1 MKKYLL
7 AIAFFF
13 PFLTSKSQ
21 SIGFINP
28 TSQVEGTLASLGP
41 LGELV
46 AEWHVQNISD
56 SFIEVRARRNVI
68 SAVQGSTNYFCWGV
82 CFTETTN
89 VSPMS
94 QAQDMNPNQINTS
107 FYAHYKPQGN
117 AGVTTIEYC
126 FFNAANEADQ
136 TCQTVQYCV
145 DAACIV
151 GIEETSNDI
160 QLGEVSPNPVKTIAS
175 IPYTISG
182 SAKNAKFVVYDMVGK
197 VVKESALSNKSGMI
211 LINGVEFETGVYLYT
226 IIADGKSVSTKRMI
240 VSHS

>member
-1 MKKYLL
+1 MKKILL
-7 AIAFFF
+7 TGTLI
-13 PFLTSKSQ
+13 LSILIGNTQ

-28 TSQVEGTLASLGP
+28 TSQVEGTLAALGP

-56 SFIEVRARRNVI
+56 SFMEVRARRNVL
-68 SAVQGSTNYFCWGV
+68 SAVPGSTNYFCWGV

-94 QAQDMNPNQINTS
+94 QAQDMNPGQVNTT

-151 GIEETSNDI
+151 GVEETSNDI
-160 QLGEVSPNPVKTIAS
+160 QLGSVSPNPVHTLAS
-175 IPYTISG
+175 IPYSISG
-182 SAKNAKFVVYDMVGK
+182 NTNTAKFVVYDMVGK
-197 VVKESALSNKSGMI
+197 VVKESALTSKSGVI
-211 LINGVEFETGVYLYT
+211 LINGSEFETGVYLYT